1 MSGASAEVE
10 YAREVYAACAT
21 VGYESPDVTRLKA
34 LLDAAGARDGDAGE
48 IVTLAQTVQRAS
60 IDWAGRPAS
69 R

>member
-1 MSGASAEVE
+1 MSGASSGVE

-34 LLDAAGARDGDAGE
+34 LLDAGSPRDGDAE
-48 IVTLAQTVQRAS
+48 IVALAQKVQHAS
-60 IDWAGRPAS
+60 MAWVGRPDP